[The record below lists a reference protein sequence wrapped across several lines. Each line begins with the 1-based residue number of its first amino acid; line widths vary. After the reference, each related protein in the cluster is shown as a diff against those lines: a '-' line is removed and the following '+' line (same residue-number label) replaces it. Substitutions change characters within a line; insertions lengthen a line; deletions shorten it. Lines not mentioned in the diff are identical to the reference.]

1 MVKELQDPSAVT
13 FHKMTHLWYCFYD
26 HDRLQAA
33 PCPKA
38 QHQLQV
44 RQGGL
49 WQDLRKAVSG
59 ELQWQGGGE
68 IHGIQSF
75 SLTRTWNSTCTAR
88 VTCAG
93 SSSRGSRTR
102 TSTWWACTG
111 WPRMIWQRLAG
122 DWRNGHTGTLGD
134 KCFLFEMYL
143 ERQSENDCNAT
154 DSISQSI
161 TIALFMCTQYYYI
174 AVLCFELVNLVMISS
189 TANYSIYTLKLNLP
203 LKKCPIQYFCQS
215 RF

>member
-1 MVKELQDPSAVT
+1 
-13 FHKMTHLWYCFYD
+13 
-26 HDRLQAA
+26 
-33 PCPKA
+33 
-38 QHQLQV
+38 
-44 RQGGL
+44 
-49 WQDLRKAVSG
+49 
-59 ELQWQGGGE
+59 
-68 IHGIQSF
+68 
-75 SLTRTWNSTCTAR
+75 
-88 VTCAG
+88 
-93 SSSRGSRTR
+93 
-102 TSTWWACTG
+102 
-111 WPRMIWQRLAG
+111 MIWQRLAG

-189 TANYSIYTLKLNLP
+189 TANYSIYTFKLNLP